1 MLAKFENGSPCT
13 IRAIIDL
20 SNNIKFICMT
30 DNGFITIDKLER
42 KSNGRIKKIYLTRF
56 VPMYTTVLD
65 YYVSRVSEFEGNER
79 QANDWLNDIFKSG
92 VSIDEE
98 ALKGVCEVSLKGATL
113 LWTADDLQ
121 KHKSLIDIAREDRIR
136 NAPGNKHL
144 DENGI
149 QELTELLNQTGKDI
163 IDHIIT
169 GGPKKSSSQILYL
182 DTEGSLSGFIGQ
194 VKKDIASLSHF
205 PDKFLLR
212 EMVLSKEKINYASSS
227 CEAMYMED

>member
-13 IRAIIDL
+13 IRAILDL
-20 SNNIKFICMT
+20 SNNAKFICTT
-30 DNGFITIDKLER
+30 DGGFITIDKMER

-56 VPMYTTVLD
+56 IPMYTTVID

-79 QANDWLNDIFKSG
+79 QANDWLDDIFKSG
-92 VSIDEE
+92 VSINEE

-113 LWTADDLQ
+113 LWTADDPQ

-149 QELTELLNQTGKDI
+149 QELTELSKRTSKDI
-163 IDHIIT
+163 INHIIT
-169 GGPKKSSSQILYL
+169 GGPKKSPSKILHL
-182 DTEGSLSGFIGQ
+182 DTEEPVEKPEMMMIKPEFI
-194 VKKDIASLSHF
+194 F
-205 PDKFLLR
+205 DKLQ
-212 EMVLSKEKINYASSS
+212 MIKEKTPYRSASNS
-227 CEAMYMED
+227 CEAMYMETD